1 VITVKTK
8 ELEHIAYE
16 NLKKNGTYLC
26 FEVMIPYS
34 KGRGYGNNERVDLL
48 TYETRGI
55 WRFYEL
61 KVSKSDF
68 HSKCKLSWYGN
79 FNYYIMPYELYT
91 QVLNEIPA
99 EIGVY
104 VAKNNGCFWCEKKP
118 KKQELKLNH
127 NLLLFSFMQSLSR
140 EYAKYRKV
148 LLNINNENKSDKQI
162 ILNDN
167 FDHCKNC
174 IHTNCNEDV
183 FPCSKC
189 SHGNIDYFEQM
200 MW

>member
-1 VITVKTK
+1 
-8 ELEHIAYE
+8 
-16 NLKKNGTYLC
+16 
-26 FEVMIPYS
+26 MIPNAS
-34 KGRGYGNNERVDLL
+34 GCGFGNNERVDLL
-48 TYETRGI
+48 TYETKGI

-68 HSKCKLSWYGN
+68 NSKCKLTWYGN
-79 FNYYIMPYELYT
+79 YNNYIMPYDLYL
-91 QVLNEIPA
+91 QVVDKIPN

-104 VAKNNGCFWCEKKP
+104 VADDNENFWCVKKP
-118 KKQELKLNH
+118 KKQELKIDH
-127 NLLLFSFMQSLSR
+127 TLLLFSFMQSLSR

-148 LLNINNENKSDKQI
+148 LVEAVNENKPEKQI
-162 ILNDN
+162 ILDDT

-174 IHTNCNEDV
+174 KHTNCEEDV

-200 MW
+200 IFEF